1 MPEPSFW
8 QYLSGQVPEEIRTWP
23 AECSLPAFHEVHDL
37 LEPQGGV
44 IPLYIYFLL
53 FLCQTFPVFIA
64 RRLYTWW
71 RGSASEKKRN
81 PTAGSGKRSF
91 IAWFQVFMAVSAWK
105 FQIARCWESL
115 HTNDWLVI
123 YMFWISIMFIFFDDD
138 SQGLQFSRWVE
149 TFETISQVWYAGNVT
164 YIYIDIA
171 VQLARCTPDVGV
183 ATMLFYLLCTMPAS
197 ELIRP
202 ASVGWMKSYF
212 GYIIPS
218 LEDFE
223 QSGKIERH
231 PPLQACLLGLT
242 FIPMLMLLGL
252 FTLSVAVTFAACV
265 FAFIGC
271 GIIVIASACFFGFQA
286 AALSMCRLTKPLTR
300 FVEFGAKQ
308 TPSFLFC
315 PALVYYGI
323 FVNLQKEFLAMASGS
338 KYNAGVR
345 IANDELT
352 LIEEFFQEF
361 HFHWSPLQLP
371 GLPPVYFEWPSFDA
385 SVPDLQRAHDAAF
398 LTILFLD
405 PLLAWIA
412 NMADWACSHHPVA
425 PEPKPMEVMKRMV
438 PRQKWPDCLRKR
450 RPPGLGWRIV
460 HCSWNVGLWWF
471 IIMPWTFNWP
481 TLISKFGFVWNG
493 SSLVVT
499 SDLIWC
505 HPKFIWA
512 IEDLAKH

>member
-1 MPEPSFW
+1 MMTPKDYNFP
-8 QYLSGQVPEEIRTWP
+8 
-23 AECSLPAFHEVHDL
+23 
-37 LEPQGGV
+37 GGLKHV
-44 IPLYIYFLL
+44 
-53 FLCQTFPVFIA
+53 
-64 RRLYTWW
+64 
-71 RGSASEKKRN
+71 
-81 PTAGSGKRSF
+81 
-91 IAWFQVFMAVSAWK
+91 
-105 FQIARCWESL
+105 
-115 HTNDWLVI
+115 
-123 YMFWISIMFIFFDDD
+123 
-138 SQGLQFSRWVE
+138 
-149 TFETISQVWYAGNVT
+149 ETISQVWYAGNVT

-286 AALSMCRLTKPLTR
+286 AAVSMCRLTKPLTR

-338 KYNAGVR
+338 EYNAGVR

-371 GLPPVYFEWPSFDA
+371 GLPPVYFEWPSFDG
-385 SVPDLQRAHDAAF
+385 SVPDLQRVHDAAF

-438 PRQKWPDCLRKR
+438 GPRQK
-450 RPPGLGWRIV
+450 
-460 HCSWNVGLWWF
+460 
-471 IIMPWTFNWP
+471 
-481 TLISKFGFVWNG
+481 
-493 SSLVVT
+493 
-499 SDLIWC
+499 
-505 HPKFIWA
+505 
-512 IEDLAKH
+512 

>member
-81 PTAGSGKRSF
+81 PTAGSRKRSF
-91 IAWFQVFMAVSAWK
+91 IAWFQVFMA
-105 FQIARCWESL
+105 
-115 HTNDWLVI
+115 
-123 YMFWISIMFIFFDDD
+123 
-138 SQGLQFSRWVE
+138 
-149 TFETISQVWYAGNVT
+149 VWYAGNVT

-361 HFHWSPLQLP
+361 QL
-371 GLPPVYFEWPSFDA
+371 EPSA
-385 SVPDLQRAHDAAF
+385 TSRSS
-398 LTILFLD
+398 TSLFRVA
-405 PLLAWIA
+405 LL
-412 NMADWACSHHPVA
+412 
-425 PEPKPMEVMKRMV
+425 
-438 PRQKWPDCLRKR
+438 
-450 RPPGLGWRIV
+450 
-460 HCSWNVGLWWF
+460 
-471 IIMPWTFNWP
+471 
-481 TLISKFGFVWNG
+481 
-493 SSLVVT
+493 
-499 SDLIWC
+499 
-505 HPKFIWA
+505 
-512 IEDLAKH
+512 

>member
-1 MPEPSFW
+1 MVS
-8 QYLSGQVPEEIRTWP
+8 
-23 AECSLPAFHEVHDL
+23 
-37 LEPQGGV
+37 
-44 IPLYIYFLL
+44 YIYICLGFQLCSFFL
-53 FLCQTFPVFIA
+53 
-64 RRLYTWW
+64 
-71 RGSASEKKRN
+71 
-81 PTAGSGKRSF
+81 
-91 IAWFQVFMAVSAWK
+91 
-105 FQIARCWESL
+105 
-115 HTNDWLVI
+115 
-123 YMFWISIMFIFFDDD
+123 DDD
-138 SQGLQFSRWVE
+138 PQDYNFPGGLKHV
-149 TFETISQVWYAGNVT
+149 ETISQVWYAGNVT

-171 VQLARCTPDVGV
+171 AQLARCTPDVGV
-183 ATMLFYLLCTMPAS
+183 ATMLFYLLCIMPAS

-242 FIPMLMLLGL
+242 FVPMLVLLGL

-338 KYNAGVR
+338 EYNAGLR

-361 HFHWSPLQLP
+361 RFHWSPLQLP
-371 GLPPVYFEWPSFDA
+371 GLPPVYFQWPSFDG

-412 NMADWACSHHPVA
+412 NLADWACSHHPVA
-425 PEPKPMEVMKRMV
+425 PEPKPTEVMKRMV
-438 PRQKWPDCLRKR
+438 GPRQK
-450 RPPGLGWRIV
+450 
-460 HCSWNVGLWWF
+460 
-471 IIMPWTFNWP
+471 
-481 TLISKFGFVWNG
+481 
-493 SSLVVT
+493 
-499 SDLIWC
+499 
-505 HPKFIWA
+505 
-512 IEDLAKH
+512 

>member
-8 QYLSGQVPEEIRTWP
+8 QYLSGQVPEEEIRTWP
-23 AECSLPAFHEVHDL
+23 AECSLPAFQEVHDL

-91 IAWFQVFMAVSAWK
+91 IAWFQVFMAV
-105 FQIARCWESL
+105 
-115 HTNDWLVI
+115 
-123 YMFWISIMFIFFDDD
+123 
-138 SQGLQFSRWVE
+138 
-149 TFETISQVWYAGNVT
+149 WYAGNVT

-212 GYIIPS
+212 GYVIPS

-242 FIPMLMLLGL
+242 FVPMLMLLGL

-338 KYNAGVR
+338 EYNAGVR

-371 GLPPVYFEWPSFDA
+371 GLPPVYFEWPSFDG
-385 SVPDLQRAHDAAF
+385 SVPDLQRVHDAAF

-438 PRQKWPDCLRKR
+438 PRQK
-450 RPPGLGWRIV
+450 
-460 HCSWNVGLWWF
+460 
-471 IIMPWTFNWP
+471 
-481 TLISKFGFVWNG
+481 
-493 SSLVVT
+493 
-499 SDLIWC
+499 
-505 HPKFIWA
+505 
-512 IEDLAKH
+512 